1 MRSPYA
7 GAPRTGGPYDAAMRP
22 GPTEIATDIGA
33 DELALWQRLRRRAA
47 LSSLGIASLLAASKL
62 VVAIASGSVSVL
74 SSLADSLADVAGSGL
89 TAWTVVLAHRPADE
103 DHRYGHGRAEAL
115 SSLVQ
120 AALIAAS
127 GVFIAYVGVERLFD
141 PTPLR
146 HTGWALGVMALS
158 IVGSLAVLAIQRST
172 LRRVRS
178 IAIEADSAHYR
189 GDVLGNLAVVAA
201 LLVAGRPG
209 LSWVDPVVGAVLAV
223 VLFGSSWRILR
234 GSIDELMDR
243 ELPDDERARV
253 ADVIAADPDARD
265 FHDLRTRRL
274 GLGAHIELHLELDG
288 HLDLVSAHEI
298 TDRVEAALKD
308 AFPASEVTIHTEP
321 HGLEDERLDDV
332 ISADPRD

>member
-1 MRSPYA
+1 MGQVS
-7 GAPRTGGPYDAAMRP
+7 APHATEGPSAAVGVP
-22 GPTEIATDIGA
+22 D
-33 DELALWQRLRRRAA
+33 DLVLWQRLRRRAA
-47 LSSLGIASLLAASKL
+47 LSSIGIAGLLALTKL
-62 VVAIASGSVSVL
+62 LAAIASGSVSVL

-103 DHRYGHGRAEAL
+103 EHRYGHGRAEAL

-120 AALIAAS
+120 AALVAAS
-127 GVFIAYVGVERLFD
+127 GVFIGYVGFERAID
-141 PTPLR
+141 PQPLR
-146 HTGWALGVMALS
+146 HTGWALAVMGLS
-158 IVGSLAVLAIQRST
+158 IVGSVAVLAIHRST

-189 GDVLGNLAVVAA
+189 GDVLANLAVVAA

-209 LSWVDPVVGAVLAV
+209 LAWVDPAVGVLLAAVL
-223 VLFGSSWRILR
+223 LGTSWRIAR
-234 GSIDELMDR
+234 RSVDELMDR
-243 ELPDDERARV
+243 ELPDDERQRV
-253 ADVIAADPDARD
+253 AEVVEADPEARG

-288 HLDLVSAHEI
+288 HLDLVAAHEI

-321 HGLEDERLDDV
+321 HGLEDDRLDDA
-332 ISADPRD
+332 ISPDP